1 MLPRDSLAVL
11 FRSRLMAPM
20 RDVDQPFIRKLE
32 PDDLYAAA
40 ECQELANGELGV
52 DSSDGVA
59 AGAFAS
65 VLAD

>member
-1 MLPRDSLAVL
+1 
-11 FRSRLMAPM
+11 MAPM

-52 DSSDGVA
+52 DSSDGLT
-59 AGAFAS
+59 GGGFLPMLS
-65 VLAD
+65 PT

>member
-1 MLPRDSLAVL
+1 
-11 FRSRLMAPM
+11 MAPM